1 LNKLE
6 KKYGVYLSPDG
17 SETVENNLNE
27 DRLQQVILVAQGFY
41 SRKDRAHDLDHAL
54 RVKEWGKL
62 LAEKEGADA
71 TVIELAALLHDIGRS
86 GAIEKTHAES
96 SAGLAVNILNKIGY
110 SEEIVLRV
118 RDAVMAHSR
127 EAGHEPK
134 AIEAKILYDA
144 DKLDFVGAI
153 GLGRLFALGGIEG
166 WPLVG
171 ENSCETFY
179 LEKICGYQKHLYT
192 NSAKIYFEP
201 LFKFMEEFWRELH
214 AERLKLV
221 LSGQAN

>member
-1 LNKLE
+1 M
-6 KKYGVYLSPDG
+6 
-17 SETVENNLNE
+17 ETIAAK
-27 DRLQQVILVAQGFY
+27 DYMQQVIIVARGFY
-41 SRKDRAHDLDHAL
+41 ARKDRAHDLDHAL

-62 LAEKEGADA
+62 LAEKEGADS

-96 SAGLAVNILNKIGY
+96 SAGLAVNILRKTGY
-110 SEEIVLRV
+110 SEDIVLRV

-134 AIEAKILYDA
+134 TIEAKILYDA

-171 ENSCETFY
+171 DNSCETFY
-179 LEKICGYQKHLYT
+179 REKICTYQKYLYT
-192 NSAKIYFEP
+192 KTAKVYFEP
-201 LFKFMEEFWRELH
+201 MILFMEDFWKQLH
-214 AERLKLV
+214 AERLKQV
-221 LSGQAN
+221 LSGQANTV